1 MIQSV
6 KEAINKRYSVRGYKD
21 SALGEEEIS
30 ELLQAARVAPSS
42 LNSQPWRFK
51 VVTDAATKSW
61 IASKEASRNQTWLAG
76 ASAIIVCCADLAGY
90 VRDSQAAAFFL
101 KDYKLAE
108 GDTMK
113 GIEAYVE
120 REESAPEIAKF
131 GAAAMN
137 VGIAVSFMMLRA
149 VEMGLGT
156 CWVGMFDERVIK
168 ERLGIDEDLR
178 VVCLLAVGRP
188 SAGEAP
194 ERKRKSLGEILLP

>member
-1 MIQSV
+1 
-6 KEAINKRYSVRGYKD
+6 
-21 SALGEEEIS
+21 
-30 ELLQAARVAPSS
+30 
-42 LNSQPWRFK
+42 
-51 VVTDAATKSW
+51 
-61 IASKEASRNQTWLAG
+61 
-76 ASAIIVCCADLAGY
+76 